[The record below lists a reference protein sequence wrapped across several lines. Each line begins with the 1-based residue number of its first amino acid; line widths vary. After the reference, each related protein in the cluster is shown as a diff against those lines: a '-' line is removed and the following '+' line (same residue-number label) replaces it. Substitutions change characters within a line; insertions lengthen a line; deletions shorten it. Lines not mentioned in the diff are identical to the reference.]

1 MNRIKTCRHI
11 VLATFMIT
19 SVLTSCSD
27 SDIISFIKG
36 SDEVFMEE
44 KDLYGLWDI
53 DLDFNPQYNL
63 ARLGYQFS
71 ANDVIIDYDIY
82 DLDNDKLLEET
93 KHSDWGIEKNYQ
105 GFAEHGV
112 TGDAIRIRIDGEQ
125 HYWMVKDIWK
135 DSIKCF
141 TFMPDLE
148 EPIEITMYRA
158 GSKEDVAP
166 VIDEQS
172 IRNDERIAKLIEE
185 AKEEPAT
192 NANNANWMYEK
203 VKRDIKVCRIAI
215 PGTHDSGTSGV
226 GPFTSFA
233 AKTQE
238 KDLAD
243 QWNIGVR
250 TFDLRV
256 RNKKDNGDP
265 YIFHNFIPCDLSYK
279 DAITTLLRKAAGSKE
294 CAFVFINTEDNK
306 LGGKGWIG
314 PIADFFLL
322 AQIDLDFGELD
333 EMATRKKVYDTTLQA
348 EAQVMREYGLK
359 DNIIIGYRPDLTM
372 KEAEGKL
379 IFINRLPGDQQK
391 KHYPFL
397 GSALLGDFDGLKNLV
412 ELKQRNVSGAPSDTI
427 VYKNCIRVN
436 DLYNNEGDMD
446 EETFFRRKLA
456 GIEELIALGNDQRIT
471 NPKDDVTD
479 ILYFNSVSAGL
490 CDCIVGKETPLP
502 DYVSVAHAVC
512 PTAIERLNQFR
523 TSGII
528 SMDFAG
534 CKKFGRLNIK
544 EVATIIAVMGPHP
557 SALIVFRISDA
568 AKPKKTVYGDE
579 LMTAIINQTNPVK
592 LDSIRI
598 DPHIIT
604 NAKPKDE
611 YKLRPLF
618 YPADADDRNIK
629 SWTSSCDAV
638 ASVSKDGLLQVKKIG
653 NTRISAITEG
663 GARHAIYVV
672 APDPRSKMEAVD
684 LGLSVLWADR
694 NIGAAN
700 PEWDG
705 YFYTWGDIKEQ
716 LHNYVP
722 SEYLY
727 GSSFDKYL
735 KYGPNSLP
743 YLLSLDNADDAAWY
757 LGNGWRMPTRQEVE
771 ELIDLNS
778 DVEWEADELNGVK
791 GFYVSGEG
799 NAIFLP
805 ATGYLVGYD
814 VHHDQPNE
822 GYFWTRDI
830 FKTAQ
835 IVWEDANCLYIRNS
849 TKPFHGVANNRRY
862 YGLPIRPV
870 KDKK

>member
-1 MNRIKTCRHI
+1 MNRIKIFKHL
-11 VLATFMIT
+11 VLVVFMIT
-19 SVLTSCSD
+19 SALTSCSD

-44 KDLYGLWDI
+44 KDLYGLWNV
-53 DLDFNPQYNL
+53 DLDFNPQYNI
-63 ARLGYQFS
+63 ARLGYNFS

-82 DLDNDKLLEET
+82 DIDNDKLIEET
-93 KHSDWGIEKNYQ
+93 KHSDWGIEKDYQ

-112 TGDAIRIRIDGEQ
+112 TGDAIRIRIDSEQ
-125 HYWMVKDIWK
+125 HYWMVKDVWK
-135 DSIKCF
+135 DSIRCF
-141 TFMPDLE
+141 TFTPNVDK
-148 EPIEITMYRA
+148 PIEITMYRA
-158 GSKEDVAP
+158 GSKGDVAP
-166 VIDEQS
+166 AIDEQS
-172 IRNDERIAKLIEE
+172 IRNDEAIANLL
-185 AKEEPAT
+185 AKEEEST
-192 NANNANWMYEK
+192 SNADYANWMYEK
-203 VKRDIKVCRIAI
+203 VKRDVKVCRIAI
-215 PGTHDSGTSGV
+215 PGTHDSGTSGI

-238 KDLAD
+238 KDLAN
-243 QWNIGVR
+243 QWEVGVR
-250 TFDLRV
+250 AFDLRV
-256 RNKKDNGDP
+256 RNRSTDNEP
-265 YIFHNFIPCDLSYK
+265 FIFHNFIPCELSYK

-294 CAFVFINTEDNK
+294 CAFVFIKTESNDMEGK
-306 LGGKGWIG
+306 WWIEPLVALFYLG
-314 PIADFFLL
+314 
-322 AQIDLDFGELD
+322 QINLDFGKLNERV
-333 EMATRKKVYDTTLQA
+333 TRQNVYNTTVEA
-348 EAQVMREYGLK
+348 EAQVMREFGLK

-372 KEAEGKL
+372 QEAEGKL
-379 IFINRLPGDQQK
+379 IFINRLPSGQQK
-391 KHYPFL
+391 EHYPFL
-397 GSALLGDFDGLKNLV
+397 GSGLIGDFDGLMNLV
-412 ELKQRNVSGAPSDTI
+412 ELKQRNVSGTPSDTI
-427 VYKNCIRVN
+427 VYKNCIKIQDIYTN
-436 DLYNNEGDMD
+436 KETEA
-446 EETFFRRKLA
+446 EEEFYRRKTI
-456 GIEELIALGNDQRIT
+456 GIEDYIIAGNDQRTT
-471 NPKDDVTD
+471 NPKDDATD

-490 CDCIVGKETPLP
+490 GDCIAGAYTPIP
-502 DYVSVAHAVC
+502 DYPAVAHNVY
-512 PTAIERLNQFR
+512 PTAIDRLNLLR
-523 TSGII
+523 TNGII

-534 CKKFGRLNIK
+534 SKKFGRLCLD
-544 EVATIIAVMGPHP
+544 EVLTILVVMGLEPVTL
-557 SALIVFRISDA
+557 AAFVAAEA
-568 AKPKKTVYGDE
+568 AKPKKEVYGDD
-579 LMTAIINQTNPVK
+579 LMTTIINQTNPVK

-598 DPHIIT
+598 APHIIN
-604 NAKPKDE
+604 NAKPKEE

-618 YPADADDRNIK
+618 YPADADDRHIK

-705 YFYTWGDIKEQ
+705 YFYTWGDINEH

-743 YLLSLDNADDAAWY
+743 YLLSLDNADDAAWH

-771 ELIDLNS
+771 ELMDLNN

-814 VHHDQPNE
+814 IHHDQPYE

-830 FKTAQ
+830 FKTAH
-835 IVWEDANCLYIRNS
+835 IKWEDANCLYIRNGANQ
-849 TKPFHGVANNRRY
+849 FHGVANNHRY

-870 KDKK
+870 KDKR

>member
-1 MNRIKTCRHI
+1 MNRIKTCKHI

-27 SDIISFIKG
+27 SDIISFVKG

-53 DLDFNPQYNL
+53 DLDQNPQYNL

-82 DLDNDKLLEET
+82 DLDNEKLIEDT
-93 KHSDWGIEKNYQ
+93 KRSDWGIEKNYQ
-105 GFAEHGV
+105 GFSEYGV

-148 EPIEITMYRA
+148 EPIEMTMYRA
-158 GSKEDVAP
+158 GSKKDVAP

-172 IRNDERIAKLIEE
+172 IKNDEIIAKLTKEIE
-185 AKEEPAT
+185 EEPAS
-192 NANNANWMYEK
+192 NANNANWMYER

-226 GPFTSFA
+226 GPYTAFA

-256 RNKKDNGDP
+256 RNKKDDGDP

-279 DAITTLLRKAAGSKE
+279 DAITTLLRKAASSKE

-306 LGGKGWIG
+306 LGGMGWIG
-314 PIADFFLL
+314 PIVDFLLL
-322 AQIDLDFGELD
+322 AQVDLDFGKLNEK
-333 EMATRKKVYDTTLQA
+333 ATRQKVYNATLEA

-359 DNIIIGYRPDLTM
+359 DNIIIGYHPDLTM
-372 KEAEGKL
+372 QEAEGKL
-379 IFINRLPGDQQK
+379 IFINRLPNDQQK
-391 KHYPFL
+391 EHYPFL
-397 GSALLGDFDGLKNLV
+397 GSGLIGDFDGLKNLV
-412 ELKQRNVSGAPSDTI
+412 ELKQRNVSGTPSDTI
-427 VYKNCIRVN
+427 VYKNCIKIQDIYTN
-436 DLYNNEGDMD
+436 KETEA
-446 EETFFRRKLA
+446 EEEFYRRKTI
-456 GIEELIALGNDQRIT
+456 GIEDYIVAGNDQRTT
-471 NPKDDVTD
+471 NPKDDATD

-490 CDCIVGKETPLP
+490 GDCIAGAYTPIP
-502 DYVSVAHAVC
+502 DYPAVAHNVY
-512 PTAIERLNQFR
+512 PTAIDRLNLLR
-523 TSGII
+523 TNGII

-534 CKKFGRLNIK
+534 SKKYGRLNLK
-544 EVATIIAVMGPHP
+544 EVVTLAAIMGPHP
-557 SALIVFRISDA
+557 SLLIVFRIADA
-568 AKPKKTVYGDE
+568 AKPKVEVYGDD
-579 LMTAIINQTNPVK
+579 LMTTIINQTNPVK

-598 DPHIIT
+598 APHIIK
-604 NAKPKDE
+604 NAKPKEE

-618 YPADADDRNIK
+618 YPADADDRHIK

-672 APDPRSKMEAVD
+672 APDPKSKMEAVD

-705 YFYTWGDIKEQ
+705 YFYTWGDINEQ
-716 LHNYVP
+716 LHYYAP
-722 SEYLY
+722 SGYLY
-727 GSSFDKYL
+727 GNSFDKYF

-743 YLLSLDNADDAAWY
+743 FLLSLDNADDAAWH

-778 DVEWEADELNGVK
+778 GVEWEADELNGVK

-814 VHHDQPNE
+814 IHHDQPYE

-830 FKTAQ
+830 FKTAH
-835 IVWEDANCLYIRNS
+835 IKWEDANCLYIRNGANQ
-849 TKPFHGVANNRRY
+849 FHGVANNHRY

>member
-53 DLDFNPQYNL
+53 DLDFNPQYNI
-63 ARLGYQFS
+63 ARLGYNFS

-158 GSKEDVAP
+158 GSKKDVAP
-166 VIDEQS
+166 AIDEHS
-172 IRNDERIAKLIEE
+172 IRNDERIAKLI
-185 AKEEPAT
+185 KEIKAEPAS
-192 NANNANWMYEK
+192 NANNANWMYER

-226 GPFTSFA
+226 GPYTAFA

-256 RNKKDNGDP
+256 RNKKDDGDP

-279 DAITTLLRKAAGSKE
+279 DAITTLLRKAASSKE
-294 CAFVFINTEDNK
+294 CAFVFINTEGNNLADK
-306 LGGKGWIG
+306 DWIE
-314 PIADFFLL
+314 PLVALFLL
-322 AQIDLDFGELD
+322 GQIDLDFGKLD
-333 EMATRKKVYDTTLQA
+333 ERATRQKVYNTTLQA
-348 EAQVMREYGLK
+348 EAQVMHEYGLK

-379 IFINRLPGDQQK
+379 ILINRLPGDQQNE
-391 KHYPFL
+391 HYPFL
-397 GSALLGDFDGLKNLV
+397 GSGVIGGFDGLKDIV

-427 VYKNCIRVN
+427 VYKNCIKIQDIYTN
-436 DLYNNEGDMD
+436 DKTEVENVFY
-446 EETFFRRKLA
+446 RRKTI
-456 GIEELIALGNDQRIT
+456 GIEEFIGAGNNQRIT
-471 NPKDDVTD
+471 NPKDGVTD

-490 CDCIVGKETPLP
+490 GDCVAGIYTPMP
-502 DYVSVAHAVC
+502 DYPSVAHNVC
-512 PTAIERLNQFR
+512 PTAMERLNQFR

-534 CKKFGRLNIK
+534 SKKFGRLCLDEIL
-544 EVATIIAVMGPHP
+544 TIVIVMGIQPMTL
-557 SALIVFRISDA
+557 AAFRAADA
-568 AKPKKTVYGDE
+568 AKPKKEVYGDE
-579 LMTAIINQTNPVK
+579 LMTTIINQTNPVK
-592 LDSIRI
+592 LDSIGI
-598 DPHIIT
+598 APYIIA

-638 ASVSKDGLLQVKKIG
+638 ASVSQNGLLQVKKIG

-663 GARHAIYVV
+663 GVRHAIYVV
-672 APDPRSKMEAVD
+672 APDPKSKMEAVD

-722 SEYLY
+722 SKYLY
-727 GSSFDKYL
+727 GSSFDKYF

-743 YLLSLDNADDAAWY
+743 FLLSLDNADDAAWH

-835 IVWEDANCLYIRNS
+835 IKWEDANCLYIRNS
-849 TKPFHGVANNRRY
+849 TSPFHGVANNRRY